1 LPPRR
6 TLATYPREEA
16 AMTADTPGTKFS
28 KAEMQA
34 MRRAAS
40 DEAGVL
46 SEFWDRI
53 KKLGRKLPFAE
64 DIVAAAYCATDP
76 ATPARVKLLVVGALA
91 YFVMPFD
98 GIPDILPIIG
108 FTDDAAVIAATI
120 AAIRV
125 HMRDE
130 HWERARKFLKPD

>member
-1 LPPRR
+1 MVQER
-6 TLATYPREEA
+6 
-16 AMTADTPGTKFS
+16 PGTEFS

-34 MRRAAS
+34 IRRAAR
-40 DEAGVL
+40 DEDGVFVD
-46 SEFWDRI
+46 FWQRI

-64 DIVAAAYCATDP
+64 DVVAAAYCASDP
-76 ATPARVKLLVVGALA
+76 GTPSRVKLLIIGALA

-98 GIPDILPIIG
+98 GIPDIFPLVG

-120 AAIRV
+120 AAIRA

-130 HWERARKFLKPD
+130 HWEKAREFLGRSPD

>member
-1 LPPRR
+1 LPKRR
-6 TLATYPREEA
+6 KLATYPREEA
-16 AMTADTPGTKFS
+16 AMTTDTPGTKFS

-34 MRRAAS
+34 MRRAAR

-46 SEFWDRI
+46 AEFWARI
-53 KKLGRKLPFAE
+53 KTLGRKLPFAE
-64 DIVAAAYCATDP
+64 DIVAAAYCATDS

-98 GIPDILPIIG
+98 GIPDFLPLVG

-120 AAIRV
+120 AAIRA
-125 HMRDE
+125 HMKDE
-130 HWERARKFLKPD
+130 HWERARTFLKG

>member
-1 LPPRR
+1 LPRGPD
-6 TLATYPREEA
+6 A
-16 AMTADTPGTKFS
+16 AISPCDEVKMTSDTPGTKFS

-34 MRRAAS
+34 MRRAAR

-46 SEFWDRI
+46 SEFWERI

-76 ATPARVKLLVVGALA
+76 ATPSRVKLLVLGGLA

-98 GIPDILPIIG
+98 GIPDILPMVG
-108 FTDDAAVIAATI
+108 FTDDAAVIAAVI
-120 AAIRV
+120 AAIRL
-125 HMRDE
+125 HMKDE
-130 HWERARKFLKPD
+130 HWAKARQFLDPG